1 MQLQQHML
9 VVVETEIKMVQ
20 PQEEVQV
27 VQVVEEQVVVIPLK
41 QLLMQLQI
49 QVVAEV
55 VILAVQARAH
65 KVVEE
70 QVVQV

>member
-1 MQLQQHML
+1 M
-9 VVVETEIKMVQ
+9 VEMDQKLAVT
-20 PQEEVQV
+20 
-27 VQVVEEQVVVIPLK
+27 
-41 QLLMQLQI
+41 QLQI

-70 QVVQV
+70 QVVQVSLLQERLQVQG

>member
-1 MQLQQHML
+1 
-9 VVVETEIKMVQ
+9 VAVETVVEMDQKLAVT
-20 PQEEVQV
+20 
-27 VQVVEEQVVVIPLK
+27 
-41 QLLMQLQI
+41 QLQI

-55 VILAVQARAH
+55 VILAVQVRAH